1 VTHRHTPTALAILL
15 TASCAAPAR
24 LSLHRSP
31 LLDPPEEP
39 LTPEGR
45 PNLLPSRPGPDRS
58 AQGIVPASGPDAA
71 ASSAGEERAVDGA
84 ALAQA
89 ARGFLGL
96 RTLAIGGKRYPNDC
110 TGLVRAVYATQ
121 NVDLMAE
128 GGRPGDSGVMAIWR
142 YAGRH
147 GSIHAEKPGP
157 GDIVFFRETYD
168 RNRDGRENDGLTH
181 VGIVES
187 VESDGTVGVIHRV
200 AHGVMRYHM
209 NLEHPRERR
218 DPATGR
224 VLNDYLREGRR
235 SRLAAELFAGFAT
248 LTR

>member
-1 VTHRHTPTALAILL
+1 MTHRYTSAALALL
-15 TASCAAPAR
+15 FTASCAAPAR

-45 PNLLPSRPGPDRS
+45 PSPLPSES
-58 AQGIVPASGPDAA
+58 APARAAAAA
-71 ASSAGEERAVDGA
+71 ASSTAEERAVDGA
-84 ALAQA
+84 ALAHA

-121 NVDLMAE
+121 NVNLIE

-147 GSIHAEKPGP
+147 GSIHTEKPGP
-157 GDIVFFRETYD
+157 GDIVFYRETYD

-187 VESDGTVGVIHRV
+187 VESDGTVKVIHRV

-218 DPATGR
+218 DAATGR

-235 SRLAAELFAGFAT
+235 SRLAAELFAGFGT